1 MAYWDSI
8 EKIKTYIQA
17 VQKDELILSVNFFR
31 DYSCPSGCGGC
42 CSKFTL
48 DYFEG
53 KRWDLFKKTY
63 PKQVHKFEKRKVN
76 KSIVYSNFQRN
87 NESKKCEYLN
97 LKNARCKIHKSNPFS
112 CEFEL
117 NKFLIREEKSYLMN
131 KLFGRG
137 WAMMRVD
144 GKRGALCEMKPFNFE
159 KYQTDIKL
167 LVELRNIAVSFGE
180 KVPLLELVIIFL
192 KQRKT
197 PITKNITFTLKEN
210 NNQEFLI

>member
-42 CSKFTL
+42 CPKFTL
-48 DYFEG
+48 DYFKG

-97 LKNARCKIHKSNPFS
+97 LKNGRCKIHKSNPFS

-117 NKFLIREEKSYLMN
+117 NKFLVRGEKAYLMN